1 MCCRDQSRYATIP
14 VAPDATS
21 ADAMNTARF
30 HAHVLELIRRTS
42 AYLPPDVNEVIEAHR
57 ALEQAGSK
65 ADLALALVAQNIALA
80 KRLSAPICQDTG
92 TITFYITTPVG
103 FDQLELENLCEE
115 AVAEATAKGILRQN
129 SVDSVTG
136 HNTGNNLGPGSP
148 VFHFHQHRSN
158 TVDIRLILKGG
169 GCENMSAQYSLPA
182 TISAKRFD
190 RDLDGVRGCVLDA
203 VWQAQGKGCGPGFLG
218 VCIGGDRATG
228 YEAAKEQLLRPL
240 DDTNPDAQLAE
251 LEARILEEANRLDIG
266 PMGFGGKLTVGGCKV
281 GARNRL
287 PASYF
292 VSVAYMCWAYR
303 RRGVV
308 LDGEGEV
315 VEWLFHARREF
326 GQDYSR
332 AGGDLIELGAGAKQ
346 AIRLETPLLEADV
359 RKLRA
364 GDMVLLS
371 GMVFTGRDEVH
382 KYLHKGGDLP
392 VLRDGVIYHCGP
404 VVLEQGG
411 TYRVVAAGPT
421 TSIREEP
428 YQAGV
433 IERFGV
439 KAVIGKGGM
448 GPKTL
453 EACKKHGCVYL
464 HAIGGAAQIYAR
476 CVEGVDGVYLEQF
489 GSPEAVWQLRV
500 RDFPAVVTMDSHGR
514 SLHQEVADV
523 SKGRLQSVLG

>member
-1 MCCRDQSRYATIP
+1 
-14 VAPDATS
+14 
-21 ADAMNTARF
+21 MNTARF
-30 HAHVLELIRRTS
+30 HANVLELIRRTS
-42 AYLPPDVNEVIEAHR
+42 AFLPPDVTEVIEAHR

-80 KRLSAPICQDTG
+80 KRASAPICQDTG
-92 TITFYITTPVG
+92 TISFYVTTPVG
-103 FDQLELENLCEE
+103 FDQMELEEVCEE
-115 AVAEATAKGILRQN
+115 AVAEATAKGYLRQN

-136 HNTGNNLGPGSP
+136 KNTGNNLGPGSP
-148 VFHFHQHRSN
+148 VFHWHQHRED

-182 TISAKRFD
+182 TIGGKRFD
-190 RDLDGVRGCVLDA
+190 RDLEGVYGCVMDA

-218 VCIGGDRATG
+218 VCIGGDRASG
-228 YEAAKEQLLRPL
+228 YDAAKLQLLRKV
-240 DDTNPDAQLAE
+240 DDTNPDPELAA
-251 LEARILEEANRLDIG
+251 LEARILHEANGLDIG
-266 PMGFGGKLTVGGCKV
+266 PMGFGGKLTVGACKV

-287 PASYF
+287 PASFF

-308 LDGEGEV
+308 LDAEGEV
-315 VEWLFHARREF
+315 VEWLYQAAGEF
-326 GQDYSR
+326 DRDYSQT
-332 AGGDLIELGAGAKQ
+332 GPELIELGAGGGQ
-346 AIRLETPLLEADV
+346 AVRLSTPLREQDV
-359 RKLRA
+359 RGLKA

-371 GMVFTGRDEVH
+371 GTVFTGRDEVH
-382 KYLHKGGDLP
+382 KYLHKGHDLP
-392 VLRDGVIYHCGP
+392 VLQGGVIYHCGP
-404 VVLEQGG
+404 VVLKQDGK
-411 TYRVVAAGPT
+411 YRVVAAGPT

-448 GPKTL
+448 GAKTL
-453 EACKKHGCVYL
+453 DACRQSGCVYL

-476 CVEGVDGVYLEQF
+476 CVEAVDGVYLEQF

-500 RDFPAVVTMDSHGR
+500 RDFPAVVTMDAHGR
-514 SLHQEVADV
+514 SLHQEISDV
-523 SKGRLQSVLG
+523 SRGRLQAALAGQAP